1 MHRRFTRTDFLILSV
16 VVIWGVVFSVI
27 KAALR
32 EIDPLAFTAVRFLLA
47 AVLMILISLLLEGQL
62 TVARSDVLK
71 IIAIGVLGVGLYQIL
86 FSVGLKY
93 TTASN
98 SALLIATA
106 PIFTALFAAAT
117 RQERITLRQAFGI
130 LLSFVGVIRLVR
142 ANGGGLGF
150 SWESMKGD
158 VLSLLAA
165 IAAAGSAVLAKP
177 VLQKYSSLRVMTL
190 GVFSAAILLLLFG
203 SQPLL
208 AQDWAQ
214 VSWKAWSALGY
225 SIVFA
230 TVIAFV
236 IWFRGIGELGPTRTA
251 AYGYLIPLVAVLV
264 AVIFLKEHISPLH
277 ILGGGVILS
286 GVLLTRWGFNE

>member
-1 MHRRFTRTDFLILSV
+1 MQRRFTRTDFLILLV
-16 VVIWGVVFSVI
+16 VLIWGVVFSVI

-32 EIDPLAFTAVRFLLA
+32 EMDPLAFTAVRFFIA
-47 AVLMILISLLLEGQL
+47 AVLMMLTLLLFEGRL
-62 TVARSDVLK
+62 TVARADVLK
-71 IIAIGVLGVGLYQIL
+71 VIAIGVLGVGLYQIF

-106 PIFTALFAAAT
+106 PIFTAFFAAAT

-130 LLSFVGVIRLVR
+130 MLSFFGVILLVR
-142 ANGGGLGF
+142 ANGSELGF
-150 SWESMKGD
+150 SWESVKGD

-165 IAAAGSAVLAKP
+165 MAAAGSAVLAKP

-203 SQPLL
+203 GQQLW
-208 AQDWAQ
+208 AQDWSQ
-214 VSWKAWSALGY
+214 VSWKGWSALGY

-236 IWFRGIGELGPTRTA
+236 IWFRGIGELGPTRVA

-264 AVIFLKEHISPLH
+264 AVIFLKERISPLH
-277 ILGGGVILS
+277 IFGGAIILGGVIL
-286 GVLLTRWGFNE
+286 TRWGANE

>member
-1 MHRRFTRTDFLILSV
+1 M

-47 AVLMILISLLLEGQL
+47 AMLMVLIVLLLEGRV
-62 TVARSDVLK
+62 TVARSDLPKV
-71 IIAIGVLGVGLYQIL
+71 IAIGVLGVGLYQIL

-130 LLSFVGVIRLVR
+130 LLSFVGVVLLVR
-142 ANGGGLGF
+142 ANGGELGF
-150 SWESMKGD
+150 SWESIKGD

-165 IAAAGSAVLAKP
+165 MAAAGSAVLAKP

-190 GVFSAAILLLLFG
+190 GVLSAAILLLLFG

-214 VSWKAWSALGY
+214 VSWRAWSALGY

-264 AVIFLKEHISPLH
+264 AVIYLKEQISPLH
-277 ILGGGVILS
+277 VLGGAIILS
-286 GVLLTRWGFNE
+286 GVLLARWGVHE

>member
-1 MHRRFTRTDFLILSV
+1 MARRFTRTDFLILLV
-16 VVIWGVVFSVI
+16 VIIWGVVFSVI

-47 AVLMILISLLLEGQL
+47 AVLMVLTLLLLERQI
-62 TVARSDVLK
+62 TVARADVLK
-71 IIAIGVLGVGLYQIL
+71 VIAVGVLGVGLYQIL

-106 PIFTALFAAAT
+106 PIFTALFAAAA
-117 RQERITLRQAFGI
+117 RQERITLRQVFGI
-130 LLSFVGVIRLVR
+130 VLSFVGVIMLVR
-142 ANGGGLGF
+142 ANGSELGF
-150 SWESMKGD
+150 SWESVKGD

-165 IAAAGSAVLAKP
+165 MAAAGSAVLAKP

-208 AQDWAQ
+208 AQDWGQ
-214 VSWKAWSALGY
+214 VSWKGWSALGY

-236 IWFRGIGELGPTRTA
+236 IWFRGIGELGPTRVA

-264 AVIFLKEHISPLH
+264 AAIFLKEQILPLH
-277 ILGGGVILS
+277 IFGGAIILS
-286 GVLLTRWGFNE
+286 GVLLARWGANE